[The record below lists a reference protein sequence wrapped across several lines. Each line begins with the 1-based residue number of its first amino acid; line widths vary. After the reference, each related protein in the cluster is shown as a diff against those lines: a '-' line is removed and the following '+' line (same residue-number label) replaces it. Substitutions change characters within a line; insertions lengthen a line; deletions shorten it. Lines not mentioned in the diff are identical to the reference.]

1 MNYPYPCI
9 AGFRLTF
16 GEEEFISLIKPEA
29 AFKFHEK
36 KTTPDNF
43 FTVVQIWV
51 WKAYYFFWK
60 TYLMFGVLGSSL
72 NDFIIVLIKYWL

>member
-29 AFKFHEK
+29 AFKFDEK
-36 KTTPDNF
+36 KATPDNF
-43 FTVVQIWV
+43 FTVVQI
-51 WKAYYFFWK
+51 
-60 TYLMFGVLGSSL
+60 
-72 NDFIIVLIKYWL
+72 